1 VLCCHDAA
9 VVWAWLMDQF
19 GLPETLR
26 ITPAAFRAQSPRVPQ
41 PYILNL
47 HAVYHFITIL
57 LHRPWYS
64 RPKADETA
72 TTEDTSVTR
81 CNKAA

>member
-1 VLCCHDAA
+1 LALEKWHDS
-9 VVWAWLMDQF
+9 
-19 GLPETLR
+19 LPETLR